1 MNEHGRRV
9 FDALFAPKTVALVG
23 ASSDASKNTSRPQR
37 MLRAHRYAGTVL
49 PINPKHDVIFG
60 ERAYPTLLDAPGQ
73 IDHAF
78 IMVPADAVPRAVE
91 ECVKREVT
99 VATIYTDGFA
109 ETGPDG
115 RRRQEE
121 IVHLAR
127 TGGVRLLG
135 PNCSGIYSTT
145 PCCALSVNSAIE
157 RLDVTPGPLA
167 IISQSGSMTGGL
179 VSRGLG
185 RGVGFSRIV
194 SIGNEA
200 DLSIGELVD
209 LLVDDDQTGAVLLFI
224 ESIRDA
230 PRLASAARRA
240 AGAGKPVV
248 AYKLGRSEVG
258 RDLAASHTGAMVGS
272 DDVVDAFFRANAVLR
287 VDNLETLFELP
298 ALLVGQRPA
307 RRHRVAVMSTTGGG
321 GGIVADRLGT
331 VGVDVVAPS
340 DQVIENLA
348 AKGISITNARLTDLT
363 HAGTRADVYGPVL
376 NELLA
381 SDHCDLVLAVAG
393 SSAQFQPEIAVEPV
407 MSADRHGKP
416 LAMFIAPHA
425 VESLQ
430 RLAEAGIAGFRTPE
444 SCVDAIR
451 AWGQWRTPTEAV
463 PPDKGHL
470 DEVRRNLAS
479 VRGSRLNERES
490 SALFSVL
497 GIAFAPAEV
506 ITRPDEKVDLAFPV
520 AAKVLSADVPH
531 KTDAGGVILGIPD
544 AQALQAAA
552 NSILERVRASQ
563 PAARIDGILVQQM
576 ERGLAEIILGF
587 RRDPQIGPVV
597 VLGAGGVLA
606 EIYRDFAVRVA
617 PVGLDEART
626 MIDDVRGLAVVRGF
640 RGLPVGDN
648 AALAD
653 AVVAMSQLAC
663 LDVAEVAEAEINP
676 LLVRGEGQGVV
687 GVDGLVVLT
696 RPEI

>member
-1 MNEHGRRV
+1 
-9 FDALFAPKTVALVG
+9 
-23 ASSDASKNTSRPQR
+23 
-37 MLRAHRYAGTVL
+37 
-49 PINPKHDVIFG
+49 
-60 ERAYPTLLDAPGQ
+60 
-73 IDHAF
+73 
-78 IMVPADAVPRAVE
+78 
-91 ECVKREVT
+91 
-99 VATIYTDGFA
+99 
-109 ETGPDG
+109 
-115 RRRQEE
+115 
-121 IVHLAR
+121 
-127 TGGVRLLG
+127 
-135 PNCSGIYSTT
+135 
-145 PCCALSVNSAIE
+145 
-157 RLDVTPGPLA
+157 
-167 IISQSGSMTGGL
+167 
-179 VSRGLG
+179 
-185 RGVGFSRIV
+185 
-194 SIGNEA
+194 
-200 DLSIGELVD
+200 
-209 LLVDDDQTGAVLLFI
+209 
-224 ESIRDA
+224 
-230 PRLASAARRA
+230 
-240 AGAGKPVV
+240 
-248 AYKLGRSEVG
+248 
-258 RDLAASHTGAMVGS
+258 MVGS

-520 AAKVLSADVPH
+520 VAKVLSADVPH

-544 AQALQAAA
+544 AQALQASA
-552 NSILERVRASQ
+552 NIILERVRASQ

-640 RGLPVGDN
+640 RGLPVGDK

-676 LLVRGEGQGVV
+676 LLVRGVGQGVV

-696 RPEI
+696 RPES